1 VVSYRVMLD
10 VPGELVRFV
19 SGLLAAH
26 RREIGT
32 RKGTRRLGCC
42 RQALFALAWSQVSG
56 RGNRPPGHSPESR
69 DKGDIPR
76 LGRGFGL
83 AQSGVPVPG

>member
-1 VVSYRVMLD
+1 MVSYRVMLD

-32 RKGTRRLGCC
+32 RKGTRRLGCYT
-42 RQALFALAWSQVSG
+42 QALFALA
-56 RGNRPPGHSPESR
+56 RFR
-69 DKGDIPR
+69 DKRDIPR

-83 AQSGVPVPG
+83 AQWPTSSPG